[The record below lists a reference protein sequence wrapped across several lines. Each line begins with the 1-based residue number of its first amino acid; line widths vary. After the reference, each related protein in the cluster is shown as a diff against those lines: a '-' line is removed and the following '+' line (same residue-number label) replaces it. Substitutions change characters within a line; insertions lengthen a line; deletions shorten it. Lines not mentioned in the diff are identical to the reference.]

1 MGWLIALAIVVG
13 IAILPLGV
21 SARYHGD
28 GAVVKLIIGPIR
40 MTLFPQKKKD
50 KKQTDQKPEKKAKAS
65 KKQSTKQEETTEK
78 GGKLSDFL
86 PLVDVVL
93 EFLGDVKRKLRI
105 NRLDLKLIMAGDDP
119 CDLALN
125 YGRAWAAVGNLF
137 PRLESAFVIKK
148 RDIQVECDFTA
159 EETLV
164 VARLDITI
172 TIGRVLSLGFRHGIR
187 ALREFLKIMKLRK
200 GGAIQ

>member
-13 IAILPLGV
+13 LAILPLGV
-21 SARYHGD
+21 SARYNGN
-28 GAVVKLIIGPIR
+28 GADVKLLIGPFR
-40 MTLFPQKKKD
+40 MTLFPQKKKEKKKPD
-50 KKQTDQKPEKKAKAS
+50 KRSKATKKQPKKS
-65 KKQSTKQEETTEK
+65 EETTEK

-93 EFLGDVKRKLRI
+93 EFLGDVKRKLRVK
-105 NRLDLKLIMAGDDP
+105 RLELKLIMAGDDP

-137 PRLESAFVIKK
+137 PRLEEAFVIKK
-148 RDIQVECDFTA
+148 RDIQVACDFTA
-159 EETLV
+159 EKTLV
-164 VARLDITI
+164 IARLDITI

-200 GGAIQ
+200 GGATQ